1 MTTDNNNGME
11 HAHDPQS
18 YQLHM
23 YATWPHISS
32 RSLTTVTPRFAYWDL
47 QYQTHHTLGG
57 RVAQGRVVTKQ
68 RVGHR
73 RFEQTASCSS
83 GEFVTKQAV
92 CLPAVLNRGFAWQN
106 VPVHDKRPP
115 MLDRTDLYLG
125 NNVYVCT
132 IIGKDNG
139 ANIMKSSKKDHLRWD
154 SVLRFIAGG
163 TEGAVQQGPVRDE
176 SLTGPFSEEKERESQ
191 LYDEFEHFRQIKGE
205 TFKVPDASVLAVPIT
220 THPNLINPQKKT
232 IYCWTTFN
240 WISANTMR
248 LIKGSHFSEINPRG
262 NGRSGN
268 VGAQYKRRDMSKG
281 QSEFKI
287 QHTSTDMMLL
297 MQSQESEPVL
307 DEVNSRCFLQGNSCE
322 CDAFDSD
329 VDEGPTSQTMFMA
342 NLTSEDPIY
351 DEAEPSYDSNN
362 PFEVQ
367 DHDAFVDHMDD
378 YHEVHEMQN
387 DVQHNYVVDS
397 DADYTSESNIIPYDQ
412 YVKDNEEHVVQST
425 IQAAETVEAPSKTA
439 LWKKRLGL
447 PTPTPRLLERE
458 LSLCK
463 PLRPKKSDPQTDI
476 WVQDTDKTTEKSADD
491 LTSITNFS
499 KKAETLAPK
508 PISALTVY
516 PPNTPVKLVPRILP
530 TKSQVKI
537 NLYVLTQLFT
547 EFDKTCKTR
556 ITPTGITEGERGFE
570 QTKRCYLTE
579 VIPFFKTLKEHFVG
593 VQTALFKEVKEMEEI
608 FDQMN
613 NEVDKNTVDKQCA
626 EIEKKNLL
634 IENENLIVNCLSTQL
649 LYDVEKSRCLDL
661 EADMSKV
668 HDESK
673 LISKLE
679 REYLNLQ
686 LKYQHLQESFDNK
699 NSQASQ
705 EAPDF
710 NSFFKIKNLE
720 HQIQEKDN
728 VIRHLKDLVA
738 NVNDRSREPYNAV
751 DVTALIEQND
761 CDRVELEKVKQHYKE
776 LYDSIKIT
784 RAHTSEK
791 TSTMLNE
798 IESLKAQLRSKE
810 PCFTSDYVKPKVLA
824 PGMYAIDV
832 KPIPHP
838 LKNNRSAHLNYIS
851 HLKESVETVR
861 EIVEEARVVKPL
873 DNSLNYACQYTK
885 LSQELLEYVIGTC
898 PKSFN
903 ERDNKAP
910 STPVTRK
917 KQVTF
922 SDKPGTSS
930 SNTQKHKVH
939 QRVQQTNIPVI
950 PSTGVNDSTEA
961 SGSKPRSNTKKNRI
975 LPAKKENKKEVEVRL
990 RTNKSVWT
998 KVNPVDSSISSKRV
1012 VINSNS
1018 ESVCKTCNKRV
1029 NSASHE
1035 MCVVNILNSVNVT
1048 PTVRIVLKKKKQIWK
1063 PKDKMSDNS
1072 LNKTKQIWNPKG
1084 RLSDNSL
1091 HKTKRVWK
1099 ATGKLFTDIGY
1110 QWRPTGTKLTLG
1122 KLDCGSQW
1130 RPTGK
1135 KFALGEICHLTKLSV
1150 KCCSKHMTG
1159 NRSKLMNFVEKF
1171 IGSVRF
1177 GNDHLGAIMGY
1188 GDYVMGDSVISR
1200 VYYVEGLGHNLFS
1213 VGQFCDSDLEVAFRK
1228 HTCFVRDIKG
1238 TNILKGSRGT
1248 NLYTISIDEMM
1259 KSSPIC
1265 LLSKASKSKSWLW
1278 HRRLNHLNFGTIN
1291 DLARKDLVRGL
1302 PRLKFEKDHL
1312 CSACQLRKSKKFS
1325 HRPKSENTN
1334 MEVLHTLHMDLC
1346 GPMRVQS
1353 IKGKKYI
1360 LVIVDDYSRFT
1371 WVKFLRSKDETPEFV
1386 TNFLKQIQVGLNK
1399 IVRFIRTDNGTEFVN
1414 QVMSE
1419 YYEGVGIFH
1428 QKSVPRT
1435 PQQNGVVERRNRTL
1449 VEAAR
1454 TMMIFSKAP
1463 MFLWAEAVATAC
1475 YTQNRSLI
1483 HTRHNKTPYELV
1495 HDKKP
1500 DLTFFR
1506 VFGALCYPAND
1517 SENLGKFQAK
1527 ADIGIF
1533 VGYAPSRKGYRIYN
1547 KRTRRLMETIHVTF
1561 DEMHQSMA
1569 PARISSGP
1577 APFIMTPGQLK
1588 SGLAPTDKELEMLFQ
1603 PMFDEHLEQ
1612 SRVDEPVPYATEI
1625 NAQVVPPGT
1634 SLSTTI
1640 AQDAPSTSDSSSTSD
1655 IHLPVQH
1662 QEIAEEPIQEDTPI
1676 IHDVLHPSHNLVTG
1690 DPGSAQSSSGNV
1702 NAAEPNQVNY
1712 PPDHLRRWTKDH
1724 PLDNIVGNPSR
1735 PVSTRKQLASDA
1747 LWCCFHTEL
1756 SKVEPKNFKM
1766 AVIEDCWFQAMQDEI
1781 HEFDRL
1787 ELGKGYRQEEG
1798 IDFEESFAPVA
1809 RIEAIRIFIANA
1821 ATKNMI
1827 IYQMDVKTAFLN
1839 GDLQEEVFV
1848 SQPEGFEDQDN
1859 PTHVYRLKKAL
1870 YGLKQAPRAWYDTL
1884 SKFLMANNF
1893 FKGAV
1898 DPTLFTRKSGKHIL
1912 LVQIYVDDIIFASTD
1927 HNACNIFSNEMSS
1940 KFQMSMMGQMSFF
1953 LGLQVS
1959 QSPGGI
1965 FINQAKYALETLK
1978 KYGMDLS
1985 DPVDTPMVD
1994 RLKLDEDLMGIP
2006 VDQTRFRG
2014 MVGSLMYLTASRPDL
2029 VFAVCMCARYQAK
2042 PTKKHFEA
2050 IKRVFRYLKGTINM
2064 GLWYPKD
2071 NAMSL
2076 TAYADA
2082 DHAGCQDS
2090 RRSTSG
2096 SAQFLG
2102 DRLVSWSSKKQRST
2116 AISTTE
2122 AEYIAMSGCCAQILW
2137 MRSAMSL
2144 TAYADANHAGCQD
2157 SRRSTSGSA
2166 QFLGDRLVSWSSKKQ
2181 RSTAISTL

>member
-1 MTTDNNNGME
+1 MRLRAKKLN
-11 HAHDPQS
+11 A
-18 YQLHM
+18 
-23 YATWPHISS
+23 
-32 RSLTTVTPRFAYWDL
+32 
-47 QYQTHHTLGG
+47 
-57 RVAQGRVVTKQ
+57 KQ
-68 RVGHR
+68 R
-73 RFEQTASCSS
+73 
-83 GEFVTKQAV
+83 
-92 CLPAVLNRGFAWQN
+92 
-106 VPVHDKRPP
+106 
-115 MLDRTDLYLG
+115 
-125 NNVYVCT
+125 
-132 IIGKDNG
+132 
-139 ANIMKSSKKDHLRWD
+139 
-154 SVLRFIAGG
+154 
-163 TEGAVQQGPVRDE
+163 
-176 SLTGPFSEEKERESQ
+176 
-191 LYDEFEHFRQIKGE
+191 
-205 TFKVPDASVLAVPIT
+205 
-220 THPNLINPQKKT
+220 
-232 IYCWTTFN
+232 
-240 WISANTMR
+240 
-248 LIKGSHFSEINPRG
+248 
-262 NGRSGN
+262 
-268 VGAQYKRRDMSKG
+268 
-281 QSEFKI
+281 
-287 QHTSTDMMLL
+287 
-297 MQSQESEPVL
+297 
-307 DEVNSRCFLQGNSCE
+307 
-322 CDAFDSD
+322 
-329 VDEGPTSQTMFMA
+329 
-342 NLTSEDPIY
+342 
-351 DEAEPSYDSNN
+351 
-362 PFEVQ
+362 
-367 DHDAFVDHMDD
+367 
-378 YHEVHEMQN
+378 
-387 DVQHNYVVDS
+387 
-397 DADYTSESNIIPYDQ
+397 
-412 YVKDNEEHVVQST
+412 
-425 IQAAETVEAPSKTA
+425 A
-439 LWKKRLGL
+439 L
-447 PTPTPRLLERE
+447 
-458 LSLCK
+458 
-463 PLRPKKSDPQTDI
+463 
-476 WVQDTDKTTEKSADD
+476 
-491 LTSITNFS
+491 
-499 KKAETLAPK
+499 
-508 PISALTVY
+508 
-516 PPNTPVKLVPRILP
+516 
-530 TKSQVKI
+530 
-537 NLYVLTQLFT
+537 
-547 EFDKTCKTR
+547 
-556 ITPTGITEGERGFE
+556 
-570 QTKRCYLTE
+570 
-579 VIPFFKTLKEHFVG
+579 
-593 VQTALFKEVKEMEEI
+593 
-608 FDQMN
+608 
-613 NEVDKNTVDKQCA
+613 
-626 EIEKKNLL
+626 
-634 IENENLIVNCLSTQL
+634 
-649 LYDVEKSRCLDL
+649 
-661 EADMSKV
+661 
-668 HDESK
+668 
-673 LISKLE
+673 
-679 REYLNLQ
+679 
-686 LKYQHLQESFDNK
+686 
-699 NSQASQ
+699 
-705 EAPDF
+705 
-710 NSFFKIKNLE
+710 
-720 HQIQEKDN
+720 
-728 VIRHLKDLVA
+728 
-738 NVNDRSREPYNAV
+738 
-751 DVTALIEQND
+751 
-761 CDRVELEKVKQHYKE
+761 
-776 LYDSIKIT
+776 
-784 RAHTSEK
+784 
-791 TSTMLNE
+791 
-798 IESLKAQLRSKE
+798 
-810 PCFTSDYVKPKVLA
+810 FTSDMSNQKFLL
-824 PGMYAIDV
+824 PGI
-832 KPIPHP
+832 
-838 LKNNRSAHLNYIS
+838 
-851 HLKESVETVR
+851 
-861 EIVEEARVVKPL
+861 
-873 DNSLNYACQYTK
+873 
-885 LSQELLEYVIGTC
+885 
-898 PKSFN
+898 
-903 ERDNKAP
+903 
-910 STPVTRK
+910 
-917 KQVTF
+917 
-922 SDKPGTSS
+922 DKPGTSS

-998 KVNPVDSSISSKRV
+998 KVNRVDSSISSKRV

-1018 ESVCKTCNKRV
+1018 ESVCKTCNKCV
-1029 NSASHE
+1029 NSASHG
-1035 MCVVNILNSVNVT
+1035 MCVVNILNSVNAT
-1048 PTVRIVLKKKKQIWK
+1048 STVKIVLNKGKQIWK
-1063 PKDKMSDNS
+1063 
-1072 LNKTKQIWNPKG
+1072 PKG

-1091 HKTKRVWK
+1091 YKTKRVWK
-1099 ATGKLFTDIGY
+1099 ATGKLFADIGY
-1110 QWRPTGTKLTLG
+1110 QWRPTGKKLTLG

-1135 KFALGEICHLTKLSV
+1135 KFALGEMCHLTKLSV

-1238 TNILKGSRGT
+1238 TDILKGSRGT

-1312 CSACQLRKSKKFS
+1312 CSACQLGKSKKFS

-1399 IVRFIRTDNGTEFVN
+1399 TVRFIRTDNRTEFVN

-1435 PQQNGVVERRNRTL
+1435 PQQNGIVERRNRTL

-1463 MFLWAEAVATAC
+1463 MFLWAEAVATA
-1475 YTQNRSLI
+1475 L
-1483 HTRHNKTPYELV
+1483 
-1495 HDKKP
+1495 
-1500 DLTFFR
+1500 
-1506 VFGALCYPAND
+1506 FGALCYPTND

-1569 PARISSGP
+1569 PVRISSGP
-1577 APFIMTPGQLK
+1577 EPIMMTPGQLK

-1612 SRVDEPVPYATEI
+1612 SRVNEPVPSATEI

-1634 SLSTTI
+1634 SWSTTI
-1640 AQDAPSTSDSSSTSD
+1640 AQDAPSPSASSSTSD
-1655 IHLPVQH
+1655 IHPPFGT
-1662 QEIAEEPIQEDTPI
+1662 I
-1676 IHDVLHPSHNLVTG
+1676 
-1690 DPGSAQSSSGNV
+1690 QSSGIKKKV
-1702 NAAEPNQVNY
+1702 NSAEPNQVNY

-1787 ELGKGYRQEEG
+1787 EVWELVPRPIYVMVIALKWIYKVKLDEYGDVLKNKARLVAKGYRQEEG

-1848 SQPEGFEDQDN
+1848 SQPEGFEDQEN

-1884 SKFLMANNF
+1884 SKFLLANHF

-1898 DPTLFTRKSGKHIL
+1898 DPTLFTRKTGKHIL

-1927 HNACNIFSNEMSS
+1927 HNACNTFSKEMSS

-1959 QSPGGI
+1959 QSPRGI
-1965 FINQAKYALETLK
+1965 FINQAKYALKTLK

-1994 RLKLDEDLMGIP
+1994 RLKLDEDIMGIP
-2006 VDQTRFRG
+2006 VDQTRLRG
-2014 MVGSLMYLTASRPDL
+2014 M
-2029 VFAVCMCARYQAK
+2029 AK
-2042 PTKKHFEA
+2042 PTKTHFVA
-2050 IKRVFRYLKGTINM
+2050 IKRIFGYLKGTINM

-2116 AISTTE
+2116 AISTIE

-2137 MRSAMSL
+2137 MRSQLKDYRFDFNKIPLYCDNKSAIALCCNNVQHSRSKHIDIRHHFIREQVENRVVELYFVETNYQLADILTKALPRERFEFLLPRLGMKSL
-2144 TAYADANHAGCQD
+2144 TPETL
-2157 SRRSTSGSA
+2157 RRLQEGE
-2166 QFLGDRLVSWSSKKQ
+2166 DE
-2181 RSTAISTL
+2181 